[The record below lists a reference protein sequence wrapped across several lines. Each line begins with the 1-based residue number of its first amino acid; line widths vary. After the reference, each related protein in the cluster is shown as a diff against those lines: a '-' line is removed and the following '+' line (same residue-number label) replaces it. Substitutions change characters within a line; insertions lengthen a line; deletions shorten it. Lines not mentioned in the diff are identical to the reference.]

1 MCGCIRKRRNNQN
14 FVEDENDN
22 EIEQPLLASA
32 LDGDTLEESKK
43 TQNQSNDL
51 LTEDEKGYVAKGI
64 MEKLSGSEPTSRVAI
79 EKLVKKFGSKK
90 AVNNLS
96 MTLFKNEILVLLG
109 HNGAGKTTTIN
120 MLTGLTKPTSGSAN
134 AIDILPGQDIDLFAD
149 YENLVDL
156 IGVCPQED
164 VLISRLTVEE
174 NLKFFCLFKSIENS
188 EHVIEEILDKYNLAA
203 KRDTQAKSLSG
214 G

>member
-1 MCGCIRKRRNNQN
+1 M
-14 FVEDENDN
+14 
-22 EIEQPLLASA
+22 EQ
-32 LDGDTLEESKK
+32 
-43 TQNQSNDL
+43 
-51 LTEDEKGYVAKGI
+51 
-64 MEKLSGSEPTSRVAI
+64 LSGSESNSRVVI
-79 EKLVKKFGSKK
+79 ERLVKKFGNKK

-120 MLTGLTKPTSGSAN
+120 MLTGLTQPTSGSAN
-134 AIDILPGQDIDLFAD
+134 AIEILPGADIDLFSD
-149 YENLVDL
+149 YDNLVDL

-174 NLKFFCLFKSIENS
+174 NLKFFCLFKSIENDGN
-188 EHVIEEILDKYNLAA
+188 VIENLLEKFNLEA
-203 KRDTQAKSLSG
+203 KRNTQAKSLSG

>member
-1 MCGCIRKRRNNQN
+1 
-14 FVEDENDN
+14 
-22 EIEQPLLASA
+22 
-32 LDGDTLEESKK
+32 
-43 TQNQSNDL
+43 
-51 LTEDEKGYVAKGI
+51 

-79 EKLVKKFGSKK
+79 EKLVKKFGNKK

-174 NLKFFCLFKSIENS
+174 NLQFFCLFKSIANS
-188 EHVIEEILDKYNLAA
+188 EHIIEEILDKYNLAA